1 MNIREFIDKFIEALE
16 IEGASSVT
24 SETEF
29 RNLDDWSSLSV
40 MMLIAMF
47 DDKFNK
53 EITGEDIKTCIT
65 VADLYNFAIK

>member
-1 MNIREFIDKFIEALE
+1 MKIQEFIDKFVEALE
-16 IEGASSVT
+16 IEDASSVT

-29 RNLDDWSSLSV
+29 RNLGDWSSLSV

-47 DDKFNK
+47 DDEFNK

-65 VADLYNFAIK
+65 VADLYKFAIK